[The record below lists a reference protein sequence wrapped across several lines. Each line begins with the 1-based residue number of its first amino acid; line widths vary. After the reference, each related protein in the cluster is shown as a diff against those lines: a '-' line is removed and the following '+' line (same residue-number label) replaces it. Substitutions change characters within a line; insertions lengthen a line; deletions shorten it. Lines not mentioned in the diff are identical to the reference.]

1 MNKKGLTYLVLF
13 SLTMLVVGSCA
24 NRGIGPQGGPKDE
37 TPPEVVK
44 EVPVNGSVNYHDK
57 RVEITFNEYVQLDKV
72 SENVFISPPQQRP
85 PEVKAVGKK
94 VTVTFDEDLRDST
107 TYTIDFG
114 SAICDNNERNAL
126 KGYSI
131 AFSTGDVI
139 DSLEI
144 SGRVINAEDLNYV
157 SGVVVGIHQNLD
169 DSAFSRMPF
178 TRIGKTDSE
187 GRFTIKNVHPGEYR
201 IYALGDVSKDYIYQ
215 PGEGVAIYDS
225 LIYPECH
232 TEIVLDTIKIDSISA
247 DSALVDSVSVESTS
261 FNDIV
266 SDSLLVDTMQLS
278 ADTIKMSADSVL
290 ATDNKSLK
298 TDSVRQTVNTV
309 CTPDDL
315 ILIYF
320 TENKQRRY
328 FQRALREQQ
337 NKFVLY
343 FAAPQD
349 SMPKFRA
356 INHRSTEADVPALD
370 SLASDSL
377 KTDSLAVDSLKLSFD
392 FLPSSFVQ
400 ANQTKDTITFWLTDS
415 AYIRSDTLA
424 LEMIYQKTDSVY
436 QLQWETDT
444 VYAVYR
450 APRMTEKARERM
462 EREKNKNIPKVEIR
476 SNGASP
482 FEIYNP
488 LTFTTSVPL
497 KIIEHDSIHLY
508 EMRDTVP
515 YLQKAQFAPT
525 DSSYMNFSVS
535 FSWKAD
541 TQYRLLID
549 SAAVQDIYGS
559 VNDKYKAEFKTK
571 TLDEYSTLIIKIE
584 PFDSNAMIQVLDDK
598 DTPIRTS
605 RAKEEGVKFEYL
617 SPKSYYVRMYL
628 DLNGDSVWTTG
639 DFQTHRKPEPV
650 YYFSSKLTLRANW
663 DFEETF
669 NYLELP
675 IEEQKPKE
683 ITKDAAAKKK

>member
-1 MNKKGLTYLVLF
+1 MKKTGIIYIVIVFAVLLVAN
-13 SLTMLVVGSCA
+13 SCA

-126 KGYSI
+126 KGYTF
-131 AFSTGDVI
+131 AFATGDVI
-139 DSLEI
+139 DSLVI
-144 SGRVINAEDLNYV
+144 SGRVLNAEDLNFV
-157 SGVVVGIHQNLD
+157 SGIVVGIHQNLN
-169 DSAFSRMPF
+169 DSAIRRMPF
-178 TRIGKTDSE
+178 TRIGKTDE
-187 GRFTIKNVHPGEYR
+187 NGYFTIRNVHPGQYK

-215 PGEGVAIYDS
+215 PGEGLAIYDS

-232 TEIVLDTIKIDSISA
+232 TEIVIDTIKLDTLITDSLSTDSIVISDTLQQIHIDSVPPVNH
-247 DSALVDSVSVESTS
+247 DTTLNVVDSVH
-261 FNDIV
+261 IV
-266 SDSLLVDTMQLS
+266 TTDTMQI
-278 ADTIKMSADSVL
+278 AP
-290 ATDNKSLK
+290 
-298 TDSVRQTVNTV
+298 TDSLRKTYNTV

-320 TENKQRRY
+320 TENKQRQY
-328 FQRALREQQ
+328 FQRVLREQQ

-343 FAAPQD
+343 FAARQD

-356 INHRSTEADVPALD
+356 IDPYKSKVDSLDID
-370 SLASDSL
+370 SLAADSL
-377 KTDSLAVDSLKLSFD
+377 YNSKYD
-392 FLPSSFVQ
+392 FIPSSFIQTNV
-400 ANQTKDTITFWLTDS
+400 TKDTITFWLTDS
-415 AYIRSDTLA
+415 VYISSDTLA
-424 LEMIYQKTDSVY
+424 FEMIYQKTDSLY
-436 QLQWETDT
+436 ELQWQTDT
-444 VYAVYR
+444 IFAVYR
-450 APRMTEKARERM
+450 APRLTEKARERL
-462 EREKNKNIPKVEIR
+462 EKEKSKNIPKVEVR
-476 SNGASP
+476 SNGSSP

-488 LTFTTSVPL
+488 LTFNTSVPL
-497 KIIEHDSIHLY
+497 RLMEHDSIHLY
-508 EMRDTVP
+508 EMYDTVP
-515 YLQKAQFAPT
+515 KPLAVHFMPV
-525 DSSYMNFSVS
+525 DSSYMSYQLEYQ
-535 FSWKAD
+535 WKPE
-541 TQYRLLID
+541 TTYRLVMD
-549 SAAVQDIYGS
+549 SAAFTDIYGS
-559 VNDKYKAEFKTK
+559 VNDKYKAEFTTR

-584 PFDSNAMIQVLDDK
+584 PFDTNAMIQVLDDK
-598 DTPIRTS
+598 DVPVQTR
-605 RAKEEGVKFEYL
+605 RALAEGTKFEYL
-617 SPKSYYVRMYL
+617 SPKSYYVRLYL

-669 NYLELP
+669 NYLEIP

-683 ITKDAAAKKK
+683 ITKDATKKK